1 MEWNQIE
8 GNWRQLKGKVQAK
21 WGDLTDSEI
30 DQIQGKKEQLAG
42 QIQAKYGKTKEEA
55 MSEIDDWQRSLDS

>member
-21 WGDLTDSEI
+21 WGNLTDNEI

-42 QIQAKYGKTKEEA
+42 HIQAKYGKTKEEA
-55 MSEIDDWQRSLDS
+55 MSEIDDWQRTLNS